1 MKSQWHRLLLW
12 LVLLVCT
19 SASAQHD
26 WPKRPVKIVVN
37 GSPGSTGDVSVRLL
51 ADSFAQTFKQAFVVD
66 NRPGANGMLGS
77 EFVARQAADGHT
89 LLFTYTAALLVNPT
103 IYDHFKY
110 DAIKDFTPIAQVGSL
125 GTLLVVASH
134 LPVRDVAEFVIY
146 LKTRAATPPSYGSW
160 GIGSGGH
167 LSMEA
172 LLQRTGQKM
181 LHVPYRTLHAA
192 AMDLA
197 SGRLDS
203 AFLPPGAAWTLLEKG
218 QVRAIAITGAQRSR
232 DFPDIKT
239 LTEQGITVDLTA
251 WYGLFAPAGTPASI
265 VNRLNV
271 ETRRITALPELQERW
286 RRLGFSEM
294 SSRTAD
300 EFTALVRLDAN
311 QWGDFVRKNHIR
323 AD

>member
-1 MKSQWHRLLLW
+1 MKRPLHRLLLW

-19 SASAQHD
+19 SVQAQND
-26 WPKRPVKIVVN
+26 WPKRPVRIVVN
-37 GSPGSTGDVSVRLL
+37 GSPGSTGDVAVRLM
-51 ADSFAQTFKQAFVVD
+51 ADAFAQTFKQAFIVD

-89 LLFTYTAALLVNPT
+89 LLFTYTAALLVNPA
-103 IYDHFKY
+103 IYDHFKH

-134 LPVRDVAEFVIY
+134 LPIHNVPEFVSY

-172 LLQRTGQKM
+172 LLQRTGQQM
-181 LHVPYRTLHAA
+181 VHVPYRTLHAA
-192 AMDLA
+192 ALDIA

-203 AFLPPGAAWTLLEKG
+203 AFLPPGAALPLLEKG

-232 DFPDIKT
+232 EFLDIKT
-239 LTEQGITVDLTA
+239 LTEQGVPFDLTA
-251 WYGLFAPAGTPASI
+251 WYGLFAPAGTSAAV
-265 VNRLNV
+265 VNRLNA
-271 ETRRITALPELQERW
+271 EARRVAALPELQERW
-286 RRLGFSEM
+286 RRLGFSDM
-294 SSRTAD
+294 PSRTAD
-300 EFTALVRLDAN
+300 EFATLVRQDARE
-311 QWGDFVRKNHIR
+311 WGDFVRKGHIR
-323 AD
+323 AE